1 MLKKYSKYILLLI
14 FVLALVVRWW
24 YLPKN
29 AITFA
34 FDQGRDAFV
43 SQEILAGDLKILG
56 PSVSGVPGFYHGV
69 LYYYVIAPAYFFG
82 QGNPI
87 YVAYWLSFLNSLLVF
102 VVFLLVVKMTSKTLP
117 GLIAALMFALS
128 FEQTQYAT
136 WLSNPA
142 MGVWFVTL
150 LYCGLYL
157 WLKERKKHYL
167 LLSGAAFGLA
177 IQSNVSFA
185 YHLVP
190 IAIWLWYSRKD
201 IGRREAFS
209 LAIPFL
215 VTISSMILVE
225 SRFGF
230 KSLEGIRHLL
240 LGSGEEGKPLL
251 LGDFLLAYT
260 NHMGDIFAHNLFPL
274 ASALGGLI
282 GLGILTKYLF
292 KIAKAGYRY
301 SLEIKLLVSWI
312 LSFLIA
318 ASIGGTNIPHIGAG
332 LGVGLIILVAFFI
345 WELSYRNK
353 RMASALLLIIL
364 MANVVK
370 IATENHKGQTIF
382 AIQKDMTLANELS
395 AIDYTYQSSKGEPFS
410 INSLTSPLFINTT
423 WSYLYGWY
431 GENTYG
437 YTPFW
442 RGKSQVGSLG
452 DNLPSPDKSVVRHYL
467 IIEDM
472 EGIPPVYFTYAIGEE
487 DDRSHKIDERG
498 FGEIL
503 VQERVVE
510 GEK

>member
-1 MLKKYSKYILLLI
+1 MLKKYSKYILLII
-14 FVLALVVRWW
+14 FVLALIVRWW

-34 FDQGRDAFV
+34 FDQGRDAYV
-43 SQEILAGDLKILG
+43 AQEILSGDVKILG
-56 PSVSGVPGFYHGV
+56 PSVSGVQGFYHGV

-82 QGNPI
+82 QGDPI

-102 VVFLLVVKMTSKTLP
+102 VIYFLVAKMTSKALP
-117 GLIAALMFALS
+117 GLIAALVFAVS
-128 FEQTQYAT
+128 FEQSQYAT

-150 LYCGLYL
+150 LYSGLYL
-157 WLKERKKHYL
+157 WLKVRKNYYL

-190 IAIWLWYSRKD
+190 IAIWVWYSRKD
-201 IGRREAFS
+201 IGRKQI
-209 LAIPFL
+209 LWLTIPFL
-215 VTISSMILVE
+215 VAVSSMILVE

-230 KSLEGIRHLL
+230 KSLEGIKHLLGASEGETPLL
-240 LGSGEEGKPLL
+240 LGS
-251 LGDFLLAYT
+251 FLLAYV
-260 NHMGDIFAHNLFPL
+260 NHMGDIFAHNLFPF
-274 ASALGGLI
+274 ASSLGGLI

-292 KIAKAGYRY
+292 KIAKGGYRY

-353 RMASALLLIIL
+353 WMASAFLLIIL

-370 IATENHKGQTIF
+370 IASENHKGQTIF

-431 GENTYG
+431 GKSTYG

-442 RGKSQVGSLG
+442 RGKSQIGSLG
-452 DNLPSPDKSVVRHYL
+452 DNLPSPNKSVTRHYL

-472 EGIPPVYFTYAIGEE
+472 EGIPPIYFTYAIGEE
-487 DDRSHKIDERG
+487 DARSHKIDERG
-498 FGEIL
+498 FGELL

-510 GEK
+510 GEE